1 MLPWPLSALKVSKP
15 VQVAGF
21 GAIAIDELIYVDR
34 PLHAQ
39 KGRVTSCITAHG
51 GNVAT
56 ALVAVTTLGARASFI
71 GWVSQEQAFEA
82 SLNDL
87 STHGVET
94 AYAPRI
100 PQAAPIKSIITV
112 GIDGERFIAFDDNVP
127 IGTATD
133 LTIKRLAGASVL
145 LLDSYATRALPAV
158 RAVKA
163 MGLPIVADIEW
174 SVGVETDELL
184 ALCNHLVLPWQ
195 AAEALTGKAEAG
207 EIIASL
213 WSEDRAAVVLTKGGE
228 GAFVR
233 QAGDDCIGHQLAHDV
248 EVVDTTGAGDC
259 FHGAYCFGL
268 VTGMTPKESVRFA
281 NAAAA
286 LSITRQGGR
295 EGLPKESSVLA
306 LLESAPEFTPL

>member
-1 MLPWPLSALKVSKP
+1 MSKP

-100 PQAAPIKSIITV
+100 PEAAPIKSIITV

-127 IGTATD
+127 IGTAPD

-145 LLDSYATRALPAV
+145 LLDS
-158 RAVKA
+158 
-163 MGLPIVADIEW
+163 
-174 SVGVETDELL
+174 
-184 ALCNHLVLPWQ
+184 
-195 AAEALTGKAEAG
+195 
-207 EIIASL
+207 
-213 WSEDRAAVVLTKGGE
+213 
-228 GAFVR
+228 
-233 QAGDDCIGHQLAHDV
+233 
-248 EVVDTTGAGDC
+248 
-259 FHGAYCFGL
+259 
-268 VTGMTPKESVRFA
+268 
-281 NAAAA
+281 
-286 LSITRQGGR
+286 
-295 EGLPKESSVLA
+295 
-306 LLESAPEFTPL
+306 